1 MTIWNQQN
9 NGYEFPKS
17 NEEYAAMNNSDI
29 RDRFNQV
36 GNDLVGTL
44 DNGYRRP
51 VYSNEDQRKIE
62 YMEYRRDQL
71 QRKMA
76 EESALRRAEAERY
89 MAQRAAGPLG
99 ASIDDNLRT
108 DIRTPSREAAANYSR
123 AAADSTSTPAY
134 SYYAQSDDRLD
145 GHSID
150 SVMDPDFRWTDEG
163 RKQDWYSK

>member
-1 MTIWNQQN
+1 MMTIWNQQN

-36 GNDLVGTL
+36 GNELVGTL
-44 DNGYRRP
+44 DNGYHRP

-89 MAQRAAGPLG
+89 MAQRASGPLG

-108 DIRTPSREAAANYSR
+108 DIRIPSREAAANYAR
-123 AAADSTSTPAY
+123 AAADNTPTRPY
-134 SYYAQSDDRLD
+134 SYYARSDDGLD
-145 GHSID
+145 GHHIGSI
-150 SVMDPDFRWTDEG
+150 MDPDFRWTDEG
-163 RKQDWYSK
+163 RYY